1 MATASTLISSARRDA
16 GMTQAQLASVLDTT
30 QSAVARLESAGANP
44 RLKTLERV
52 MEAMGQRL
60 ELSRSPLRDQVD
72 ETMVAA
78 NLELSPA
85 QRLLA
90 FDAAYRNVRDLSRAA
105 RPTRG

>member
-1 MATASTLISSARRDA
+1 
-16 GMTQAQLASVLDTT
+16 MTQAQLASALDTT
-30 QSAVARLESAGANP
+30 QSAVARLESEGANP
-44 RLKTLERV
+44 RLNTLERV

-72 ETMVAA
+72 ETMIGA
-78 NLELSPA
+78 NLELSSA

-105 RPTRG
+105 RRARS